1 MGKNKLCRLLGLL
14 LALVLVAVTVIS
26 PVSAAETEITD
37 SVVEEEYTGSAENTD
52 TEVYEDSEGFDG
64 IDVAE
69 SISDDFYEEEGEEVT
84 DDAAL
89 ILPEDADESISD
101 DLSDEESFPADTES
115 SLSSD
120 TESTESQDETAGAEN
135 TESGALGSETAC
147 LPAWN

>member
-1 MGKNKLCRLLGLL
+1 MGKNKLCRLLELL

-101 DLSDEESFPADTES
+101 DL
-115 SLSSD
+115 
-120 TESTESQDETAGAEN
+120 
-135 TESGALGSETAC
+135 
-147 LPAWN
+147 